1 MDQNRMGR
9 EITLQNS
16 NVPNNL
22 SQLVLLGKKL
32 ARNRKRREKKKRDE
46 GARSSIHRTPQRTDF
61 TANEKG
67 LLPEIGSKPLKTAQP
82 GSDRS

>member
-1 MDQNRMGR
+1 MGR

-16 NVPNNL
+16 NIPNNL

-46 GARSSIHRTPQRTDF
+46 GGAKLLSTGHPRRTDF